1 LLNTTGFSF
10 IILPW
15 TEMHSQVITVA
26 DADRADKIAKIYRAF
41 RAFVPNPTGARP
53 GFAWGGLGGAKAP
66 LL

>member
-1 LLNTTGFSF
+1 
-10 IILPW
+10 
-15 TEMHSQVITVA
+15 MHSQVITVA

-53 GFAWGGLGGAKAP
+53 GFAWGGLGGAGAP